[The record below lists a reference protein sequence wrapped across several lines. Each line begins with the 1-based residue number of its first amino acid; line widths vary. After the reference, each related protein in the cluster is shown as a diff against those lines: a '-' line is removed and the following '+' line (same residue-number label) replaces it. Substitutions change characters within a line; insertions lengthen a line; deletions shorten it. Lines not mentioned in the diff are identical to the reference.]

1 MAANPKGYIVSGLT
15 DYVEINKDTLIK
27 SVVLGAEYGDTIPRM
42 RKQLGV
48 KTSEV
53 LNFLDVDPVLQ
64 DGQGCGFS
72 AQGSTEFSEREIS
85 TVLIKVNDEW
95 CPDDLLGKYAEYMV
109 RFGANANAEDMP
121 FEREILSEIERK
133 IAQKMEKIV
142 WQGDSGLGIT
152 GLVELAE
159 GDDSA
164 STITVSASTADTI
177 YDRVKNVVLAIPEEI
192 LDKAYV
198 FLSPANYRDF
208 VMAMVEKNYIHFG
221 PDGTIEDKDI
231 TFPGSEV
238 KVHKT
243 FGLKGNNNIYASAYE
258 NLVYGADLMNDRE
271 EARLWFSDDDDLFKL
286 KIKWNAGI
294 TTLYPDM
301 VVLGTPDSK

>member
-15 DYVEINKDTLIK
+15 DYVEVNKDTLIK
-27 SVVLGAEYGDTIPRM
+27 SVVLGAEYGDTIPNM

-48 KTSEV
+48 KTTEI

-64 DGQGCGFS
+64 NGQGCGFT
-72 AQGSTEFSEREIS
+72 ANGSTVFSEREIE
-85 TVLIKVNDEW
+85 TVPIKVNDEW
-95 CPDDLLGKYAEYMV
+95 CPDDLLGKYAEFLV
-109 RFGANANAEDMP
+109 RYGANANAEEMP

-133 IAQKMEKIV
+133 IAQKMETIV

-152 GLVELAE
+152 GLLELAE
-159 GDDSA
+159 DGDSA
-164 STITVSASTADTI
+164 STIVVTATTADTL
-177 YDRVKNVVLAIPEEI
+177 YDRVEAVVLAIPEEI
-192 LDKAYV
+192 LDKAVV

-208 VMAMVEKNYIHFG
+208 VMAMVKKNYIHFG

-231 TFPGSEV
+231 TFPGTEI
-238 KVHKT
+238 KIHKT
-243 FGLKGNNNIYASAYE
+243 YGLKNSNLIYASAYE

-286 KIKWNAGI
+286 KIKWNAGV

-301 VVLGTPDSK
+301 VVLGTPGR